1 MEYPIIPYRD
11 QNCNRDQN
19 SIWLNKKNPRWGSF
33 MHSCSKF
40 HSSLLRLC
48 RLPPAES
55 KAVFASRRPDKALAV
70 GWSFVL
76 QLCTVHEKAD
86 TVPFSFLPIKKC
98 ATEATHRKM
107 RHSNRCDTNLENP
120 TRRTL
125 NRGHI
130 FTNGNVSNLFGFN
143 SLNLNSCRNSYFTTT
158 NPIRQLKT
166 IWLIFINHRLT

>member
-1 MEYPIIPYRD
+1 MRFFH
-11 QNCNRDQN
+11 N
-19 SIWLNKKNPRWGSF
+19 SSRFYKKRAPKGSSISF
-33 MHSCSKF
+33 FSEF
-40 HSSLLRLC
+40 HSSRLGLLQQL
-48 RLPPAES
+48 LAES
-55 KAVFASRRPDKALAV
+55 KAVSASRRLGKALAV
-70 GWSFVL
+70 GWLFVL

-130 FTNGNVSNLFGFN
+130 FTKGNVSNLFGVN
-143 SLNLNSCRNSYFTTT
+143 SLNINSCRNSYSTTT
-158 NPIRQLKT
+158 NSIRQLKT